1 VEASAASAGDTV
13 SEGPAQPVA
22 RTLPEK
28 LDYLFATVRPPG
40 QYREYT
46 HEEIAERARAA
57 GHSISASYVH
67 ALRRKHGKS
76 PQMRALEAIAAAF
89 GVPVA
94 YFFNDRVAAQLE
106 QNLELIAA
114 LNRPEVR
121 AVAMAA
127 AELSPESIQTLW
139 ALVARVRDLEGL
151 GEWTDDR
158 ILDTFWAHG
167 S

>member
-1 VEASAASAGDTV
+1 VDGPERAGRAGARASAPKAG
-13 SEGPAQPVA
+13 GPPGTPVA
-22 RTLPEK
+22 RSLPEK
-28 LDYLFATVRPPG
+28 LDHLFATVRPPG

-94 YFFNDRVAAQLE
+94 YFLNDDVAAQLE

-121 AVAMAA
+121 AVAMAVA
-127 AELSPESIQTLW
+127 DLSPESIRTLW
-139 ALVARVRDLEGL
+139 ELVARVRDL
-151 GEWTDDR
+151 
-158 ILDTFWAHG
+158 
-167 S
+167 

>member
-1 VEASAASAGDTV
+1 MAHASVPAPSSAAVGADNR
-13 SEGPAQPVA
+13 ARPVR

-28 LDYLFATVRPPG
+28 LDHLFATVRPPG

-67 ALRRKHGKS
+67 ALRRKDGKS

-94 YFFNDRVAAQLE
+94 YFFNDAVAAQLE
-106 QNLELIAA
+106 HNLELIAA

-127 AELSPESIQTLW
+127 AELSPESVQTLW
-139 ALVARVRDLEGL
+139 ELVSRVRDLEGL
-151 GEWTDDR
+151 GAWTSEPARD
-158 ILDTFWAHG
+158 
-167 S
+167 

>member
-1 VEASAASAGDTV
+1 VDGPERAERGVARASAPKAG
-13 SEGPAQPVA
+13 GPPGTPDA
-22 RTLPEK
+22 RSLPEK
-28 LDYLFATVRPPG
+28 LDHLFATVRPPG

-94 YFFNDRVAAQLE
+94 YFLNDDVAAQLE

-127 AELSPESIQTLW
+127 ADLSPESIRTLW
-139 ALVARVRDLEGL
+139 ELVARVRDLEGL
-151 GEWTDDR
+151 GEWTGED
-158 ILDTFWAHG
+158 
-167 S
+167 SP

>member
-1 VEASAASAGDTV
+1 MTGTGAGD
-13 SEGPAQPVA
+13 APVA

-28 LDYLFATVRPPG
+28 LDHLFATVRPPG

-46 HEEIAERARAA
+46 HEEVAERARAA

-67 ALRRKHGKS
+67 ALRRKPGKS

-94 YFFNDRVAAQLE
+94 YFFNDEVAAQLE
-106 QNLELIAA
+106 RHLELIAA

-127 AELSPESIQTLW
+127 ADLSPESVETLRD
-139 ALVARVRDLEGL
+139 LVARVRDLEGL
-151 GEWTDDR
+151 GRWEEQGRWEGERTP
-158 ILDTFWAHG
+158 
-167 S
+167 

>member
-1 VEASAASAGDTV
+1 MASTSVPAPSAADGGAV
-13 SEGPAQPVA
+13 NKEAQNQPVR

-46 HEEIAERARAA
+46 HEEIAERAKAA

-76 PQMRALEAIAAAF
+76 PQLRALEAIAAAF

-94 YFFNDRVAAQLE
+94 YFFNDQVAAQLE

-139 ALVARVRDLEGL
+139 ELVTRVRDLEGL
-151 GEWTDDR
+151 GEWTGDEQ
-158 ILDTFWAHG
+158 AP
-167 S
+167 

>member
-1 VEASAASAGDTV
+1 MGIASATTSADGGAV
-13 SEGPAQPVA
+13 NEERPAQPVR

-46 HEEIAERARAA
+46 HEEIAERAKAA

-67 ALRRKHGKS
+67 ALRRKEGKS
-76 PQMRALEAIAAAF
+76 PQLRALEAIAAAF

-94 YFFNDRVAAQLE
+94 YFFNDQVAAQLE

-139 ALVARVRDLEGL
+139 ELVTRVRDLEGL
-151 GEWTDDR
+151 GEWTGDEQ
-158 ILDTFWAHG
+158 AP
-167 S
+167 

>member
-1 VEASAASAGDTV
+1 MGSASAPPSADGGAV
-13 SEGPAQPVA
+13 NEGRSSQPVR

-28 LDYLFATVRPPG
+28 LDHLFATVRPPG

-46 HEEIAERARAA
+46 HEEIAERAKAA

-67 ALRRKHGKS
+67 ALRRKEGKS
-76 PQMRALEAIAAAF
+76 PQLRALEAIAAAF

-94 YFFNDRVAAQLE
+94 YFFNDQVAAQLE

-127 AELSPESIQTLW
+127 AELSPESVQTLW
-139 ALVARVRDLEGL
+139 ELVARVRDLEGL
-151 GEWTDDR
+151 GEWTGDEP
-158 ILDTFWAHG
+158 AP
-167 S
+167 